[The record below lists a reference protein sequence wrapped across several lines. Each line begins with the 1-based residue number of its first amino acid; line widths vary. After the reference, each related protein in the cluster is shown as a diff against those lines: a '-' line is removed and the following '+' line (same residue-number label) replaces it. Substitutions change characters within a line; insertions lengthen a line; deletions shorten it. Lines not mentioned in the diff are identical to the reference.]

1 MHEFTFAIVFSPVE
15 LERRYYKEGLGHI
28 VVVADNG
35 LRIQLELRRLVPFIT
50 SEGIRGRFRLVTDAQ
65 HRFISLEKTG
75 SI

>member
-1 MHEFTFAIVFSPVE
+1 MHEFYFAIVFSPAE

-35 LRIQLELRRLVPFIT
+35 LRIQLELRRLVPFI
-50 SEGIRGRFRLVTDAQ
+50 SSDGIRGRFRLVTDAQ
-65 HRFISLEKTG
+65 HRFVSLEKIA